1 MAGMKEAQLVA
12 YVVVGGIVLGLL
24 GYFSCQ
30 VPEMTRRDK
39 QSACVAMGPD
49 AFNAKLGKLPQV
61 APDFSAQGH
70 DGQSYSLSQYR
81 GKVVFL
87 NFWADWCPP
96 CIDELP
102 SMNSVAAQLT
112 GDDFVLLAVGSG
124 TTWKGMTNKLR
135 ELLPGG
141 TKMTLLLDT
150 SSPESEVG
158 DLPKS
163 YGTERF
169 PETFLIDK
177 QGRVR
182 YYFVNK
188 RNWEQ
193 GKAFQCLRSLIE
205 E

>member
-1 MAGMKEAQLVA
+1 MREAQIVA
-12 YVVVGGIVLGLL
+12 YLLIGAVTLGLL
-24 GYFSCQ
+24 GYFGSQ
-30 VPEMTRRDK
+30 VPEMSRRDK
-39 QSACVAMGPD
+39 ESACTTLQPTP
-49 AFNAKLGKLPQV
+49 FNEKLGKLPV
-61 APDFSAQGH
+61 AAPELSAQGF
-70 DGQSYSLSQYR
+70 DGNLYSLTQYR

-102 SMNSVAAQLT
+102 SMNAVANRFT
-112 GDDFVLLAVGSG
+112 GGDFVLLAVGSG
-124 TTWKGMTNKLR
+124 TTWDKMTKKLR

-150 SSPESEVG
+150 SSGQGDVG
-158 DLPKS
+158 DLPHR
-163 YGTERF
+163 YGTEKF

-182 YYFVNK
+182 YYFINK
-188 RNWEQ
+188 REWDTER
-193 GKAFQCLRSLIE
+193 ASQCLRSLIE